1 MLIKQ
6 VGSIKHD
13 EWWWVE
19 RKSYQG
25 QKEERITTAIN
36 NIATFMTKNKILS
49 QFFNGRKKHNLWA
62 MKLNLCKLCM
72 LNKSHA
78 IADDFVAHV
87 WMTYMF

>member
-25 QKEERITTAIN
+25 QKQELITTAIN

-49 QFFNGRKKHNLWA
+49 QFFFKWQEKA
-62 MKLNLCKLCM
+62 Q
-72 LNKSHA
+72 
-78 IADDFVAHV
+78 FVSYEIKFV
-87 WMTYMF
+87 